1 MDVCNTVNCVQKR
14 CSNKINLRDRKVFN
28 ALWQNCENT
37 RWKCLCISAQL
48 CTGYMECSLCRDQS
62 WAVQLKNVYKFRSA
76 YWLQGPRIAI
86 TFQWWKI
93 IDGNRIPWWYHL
105 ANDDDADDDDDDK
118 RGNGNN
124 AMEKKNIQ
132 QQKQYKN
139 GNDIDNGKAFAFM

>member
-1 MDVCNTVNCVQKR
+1 MCNTVNCVHKR

-76 YWLQGPRIAI
+76 YWLQGSRIAI

-93 IDGNRIPWWYHL
+93 IDGNRNRDGITWPMMMMPMMMTMTKEETAIMPW
-105 ANDDDADDDDDDK
+105 
-118 RGNGNN
+118 R
-124 AMEKKNIQ
+124 KKKHSTTKTIQ
-132 QQKQYKN
+132 KWQWHRQWKS
-139 GNDIDNGKAFAFM
+139 IRIHVE